1 MAQGSSEQRR
11 GGHSRRSRRPS
22 PALTPAAV
30 ALDAKQLSL
39 QGKTVQ
45 CLINPKREYDLEFSQ
60 DSTSK
65 NSKSWFSCSC
75 HNKGARNSVYIQ
87 FAVGNN
93 PSCRL
98 GRKQCVSI
106 TAHNTPACLAVFVF
120 GLLGHFGVY
129 SGAEAAPPW
138 TMTCCF
144 WKLLRQA
151 WLCPPL
157 PPRAASP
164 SGRGAGPGPALSG
177 RRARRTAR
185 QTHAE
190 PEDTGASK
198 RRRRVTAHPEI

>member
-1 MAQGSSEQRR
+1 M
-11 GGHSRRSRRPS
+11 
-22 PALTPAAV
+22 
-30 ALDAKQLSL
+30 
-39 QGKTVQ
+39 
-45 CLINPKREYDLEFSQ
+45 
-60 DSTSK
+60 
-65 NSKSWFSCSC
+65 
-75 HNKGARNSVYIQ
+75 
-87 FAVGNN
+87 GNN

-98 GRKQCVSI
+98 GRKQCVSM

-151 WLCPPL
+151 SLCPQL
-157 PPRAASP
+157 QPRAASP
-164 SGRGAGPGPALSG
+164 SGRGAGPWPALSG

-190 PEDTGASK
+190 PEDTVT
-198 RRRRVTAHPEI
+198 RRFNTACVRSPCRPHTHTRTHAHAHTHGGVLLSRPNRFNAACSGRAP